1 MRFSF
6 IHEIFYYTQLYVMFF
21 IFYQFTGVNSNI
33 DSSAGNLA
41 ASVVILAAYIVWFIF
56 ITYIAVNYKDKLNK
70 IPQKY
75 KFLVYE

>member
-1 MRFSF
+1 
-6 IHEIFYYTQLYVMFF
+6 MFF